1 MIEGIQSFLLWVGVI
16 TAFIISIRLSLKD
29 QWRTS
34 TVMAALSIAFLVFAN
49 FDKIQE
55 LKIGKDGIALLQRAE
70 NTLEELQSISE
81 PFAIASLQTMQGAG
95 RWGGLSEDEKE
106 QHKNEIVE
114 GLLDIGFSK
123 ARVNQVLDK
132 SWHKYKYLDLSREAI
147 GNPQKYPAK
156 FREEAFSLYKRHI
169 GNSPSPEEITEL
181 LKKAGVYEKQ
191 EAALSRYKAYIQ
203 NSKL

>member
-1 MIEGIQSFLLWVGVI
+1 MQRRKILIEGIQSFLLWVGVI

-114 GLLDIGFSK
+114 GFLDIGFSK
-123 ARVNQVLDK
+123 A
-132 SWHKYKYLDLSREAI
+132 
-147 GNPQKYPAK
+147 
-156 FREEAFSLYKRHI
+156 
-169 GNSPSPEEITEL
+169 
-181 LKKAGVYEKQ
+181 
-191 EAALSRYKAYIQ
+191 
-203 NSKL
+203 